1 MTHLFGSLQF
11 ISHLH
16 QACRKWLFLHALKI
30 HAGKRLPDEI
40 DQNSTPFDNA
50 QTGVTQ
56 SSKVGSLVAIPFT
69 TIGYIMTTIS
79 NRYAGAGMLATCL
92 LLALLTG
99 CDSTDSTGLTPP
111 STSIGNKIDD
121 SVITAKVR
129 SALLSN
135 EEVKSLDIKV
145 ATRKGEVMLSGF
157 TVNQKQIDLSIAVAK
172 SVEGVTNVDN
182 QLALKEG
189 HQSIGNRIDDS
200 VITARVK
207 AAILADPAM
216 KSMDVGVTTRKGE
229 VMLSGFVDNSVLQ
242 GQAIDLARDV
252 DGVTSVVDHMS
263 IKK

>member
-1 MTHLFGSLQF
+1 
-11 ISHLH
+11 
-16 QACRKWLFLHALKI
+16 
-30 HAGKRLPDEI
+30 
-40 DQNSTPFDNA
+40 
-50 QTGVTQ
+50 
-56 SSKVGSLVAIPFT
+56 
-69 TIGYIMTTIS
+69 MTTIS
-79 NRYAGAGMLATCL
+79 NRYTGACMIAGCL
-92 LLALLTG
+92 LFFLLTG
-99 CDSTDSTGLTPP
+99 CDNSTDGTGLTPP

-135 EEVKSLDIKV
+135 EDIKSLDIKVV

-157 TVNQKQIDLSIAVAK
+157 ANNQKQIDFSIAVAK
-172 SVEGVTNVDN
+172 SVEGVTSVDN

-189 HQSIGNRIDDS
+189 RQSIGNRIDDS

-207 AAILADPAM
+207 AAILSDPAM
-216 KSMDVGVTTRKGE
+216 KSMDVAVTTRKGE